1 MYCPHKHVLCNEDVL
16 DELFGL
22 LSSAKELYVEKV
34 INCNMKPE
42 RFIEIFCS
50 VHHFIDCDKACSRN
64 AHRANMDIVKGLYM
78 QNDGL
83 LEEYLSKKV
92 FTRKDCSSLI
102 HRYLT
107 IMPIHSPEN
116 THAITFGGKFS
127 DEQMSCFADIAW
139 TNCIL
144 SISDKEGTRIAI
156 AALLQCKPGFSIK
169 VRNIRNMAVFFDELL
184 VYNLIDHNWQSTM
197 DKGGFLISPRSNEP
211 IKSSTLSSALNK
223 AKASPTA
230 TQVNIRKA
238 IREMQEGHITDN

>member
-1 MYCPHKHVLCNEDVL
+1 MQCNEDVL

-22 LSSAKELYVEKV
+22 LSSAKKLYIEKV
-34 INCNMKPE
+34 VNHNMKPE
-42 RFIEIFCS
+42 CFIEIFCS
-50 VHHFIDCDKACSRN
+50 VHHFIDCDKACCRN

-78 QNDGL
+78 QSHDL
-83 LEEYLSKKV
+83 LKEYLNKTV

-107 IMPIHSPEN
+107 IMPIHSPEDS
-116 THAITFGGKFS
+116 HAFTFGGKFS

-144 SISDKEGTRIAI
+144 SIRDKEDTRIAI
-156 AALLQCKPGFSIK
+156 TALLQCKPGFSIK
-169 VRNIRNMAVFFDELL
+169 VRNIRNMVVFFDELL

-211 IKSSTLSSALNK
+211 IKSSTLSSALNR

-238 IREMQEGHITDN
+238 IREMQKGHVTDN